1 MIETL
6 KEPVQI
12 DADVDS
18 RVMAAIEA
26 QPDLAD
32 AQPDL
37 AGASTARPL
46 SAWLRRRTIRLSPLG
61 AFALAAG
68 LAAVVLVGSIAGLR
82 RGTETSQPPAT
93 PVSGEP
99 TATPVSGEPTGA
111 PLTQFVLVAP
121 AATSVAVVGDFN
133 DWNVSAPTP
142 LMREA
147 GDGVWWVTLPLPP
160 GRYRYAYIVDGGTWR
175 SDPDAPAADDEFGRP
190 SSVVSIGGA

>member
-1 MIETL
+1 MVDDRTLERMIETL

-12 DADVDS
+12 DPDFDN

-26 QPDLAD
+26 QPDTA
-32 AQPDL
+32 A
-37 AGASTARPL
+37 ASTARPMTT
-46 SAWLRRRTIRLSPLG
+46 WLRRRTIRLSPLG

-68 LAAVVLVGSIAGLR
+68 LAAVVLVGSMAGLR
-82 RGTETSQPPAT
+82 RGTEATQPAAA
-93 PVSGEP
+93 PVAGEP
-99 TATPVSGEPTGA
+99 TEA

-121 AATSVAVVGDFN
+121 AAKSVAVVGDFN
-133 DWNVSAPTP
+133 DWNMSAATP
-142 LMREA
+142 LTREA
-147 GDGVWWVTLPLPP
+147 GDGVWWVTLPLAP

>member
-1 MIETL
+1 MIDTL

-12 DADVDS
+12 DPDLDS
-18 RVMAAIEA
+18 RVMAAIEV
-26 QPDLAD
+26 QPD
-32 AQPDL
+32 PES
-37 AGASTARPL
+37 ASTARPRT
-46 SAWLRRRTIRLSPLG
+46 AWLRRRTIRLSPLG

-68 LAAVVLVGSIAGLR
+68 LAAVVLAGAIAGLR
-82 RGTETSQPPAT
+82 NGTDASLPAVA

-99 TATPVSGEPTGA
+99 TEA

-121 AATSVAVVGDFN
+121 TAKTVAVVGDFN
-133 DWNVSAPTP
+133 DWNLSAATP
-142 LMREA
+142 LVREA

-190 SSVVSIGGA
+190 SSVVSIGGV

>member
-1 MIETL
+1 MIDTL

-12 DADVDS
+12 DPDLDG
-18 RVMAAIEA
+18 RVMAAIEV
-26 QPDLAD
+26 QPD
-32 AQPDL
+32 PES
-37 AGASTARPL
+37 ASTARPRT
-46 SAWLRRRTIRLSPLG
+46 AWLRRRTIRLSPLG

-68 LAAVVLVGSIAGLR
+68 LAAVVLAGAIAGLR
-82 RGTETSQPPAT
+82 NGTDASLPAVA

-99 TATPVSGEPTGA
+99 TEA

-121 AATSVAVVGDFN
+121 TAKTVAVVGDFN
-133 DWNVSAPTP
+133 DWNLSAATP
-142 LMREA
+142 LVREA

-190 SSVVSIGGA
+190 SSVVSIGGV

>member
-1 MIETL
+1 MVDDRTLERMIETL
-6 KEPVQI
+6 KEPVSI
-12 DADVDS
+12 DPDFDS

-26 QPDLAD
+26 QPG
-32 AQPDL
+32 PE
-37 AGASTARPL
+37 GAATARPMTG
-46 SAWLRRRTIRLSPLG
+46 WLRRRTIRLSPLG

-82 RGTETSQPPAT
+82 RGSEASQPA
-93 PVSGEP
+93 
-99 TATPVSGEPTGA
+99 AAPVSGEPTGP

-121 AATSVAVVGDFN
+121 AAKTVAVVGDFN
-133 DWNVSAPTP
+133 DWNLSAATP
-142 LMREA
+142 LVREA